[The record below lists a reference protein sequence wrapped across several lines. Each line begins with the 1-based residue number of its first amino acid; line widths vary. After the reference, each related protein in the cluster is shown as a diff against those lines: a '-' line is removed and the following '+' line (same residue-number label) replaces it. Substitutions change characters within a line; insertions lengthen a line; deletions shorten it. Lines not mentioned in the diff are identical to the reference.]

1 MRISLVVFCLMC
13 LTFWRGSG
21 TTYSIDRKTLADNC
35 LPVSCWD
42 SVQRD
47 WQKSSWVLKHFPFQ
61 LSYFSAMTHCFLSG
75 FMPRQGC
82 CWILNTCCSGKMMVF
97 FYRQFFQVYMYEN
110 RQPLYRLWS
119 QSVYSLMYRSVQQ
132 KLLCWFK
139 ILAKAAA

>member
-1 MRISLVVFCLMC
+1 MRMSLVVFCLMC

-42 SVQRD
+42 LVQRD
-47 WQKSSWVLKHFPFQ
+47 WQKASWVLKHFAFQ
-61 LSYFSAMTHCFLSG
+61 LSYFSAMTLCFLSG

-82 CWILNTCCSGKMMVF
+82 CWILNTCCSGEMTF
-97 FYRQFFQVYMYEN
+97 FSTGNFSKSLHVWT
-110 RQPLYRLWS
+110 QPLYGLWS

-132 KLLCWFK
+132 KLLCWFR
-139 ILAKAAA
+139 ILAKATA